1 MSGFEF
7 YDEEKIKEAMDPLP
21 KDLKYALGCLIR
33 SELTPIL
40 NSEGTEKQNHIEAM
54 VARLKIIGIM
64 V

>member
-7 YDEEKIKEAMDPLP
+7 YDEERIKKEMDKLP

-33 SELTPIL
+33 NELTPVL
-40 NSEGTEKQNHIEAM
+40 NSEGIEKQNHIEAM
-54 VARLKIIGIM
+54 VATLKIVGIM